1 MTSSG
6 WDISFYQFE
15 YSIPSLPTSRCR
27 STALARPLYRH
38 LRPEPTSRSS
48 INGRPRKR
56 KRKRGGVTFFFFCF
70 VLDDDVEQ
78 IGLFDKIGTKS
89 RSTHHSPITTTGPKG
104 AEITTTRQTQSAG
117 ISIRQSTPSPRPR
130 RRVRSYDGQA
140 DGESAEKF
148 PSQLPPVPVANLHSV
163 TTSSGRLL
171 LVTHFSRSRRRQA
184 ESRASSK

>member
-1 MTSSG
+1 MDLRHSP
-6 WDISFYQFE
+6 DH
-15 YSIPSLPTSRCR
+15 
-27 STALARPLYRH
+27 STASPPPGPVRQ
-38 LRPEPTSRSS
+38 SS

>member
-56 KRKRGGVTFFFFCF
+56 KRKRGGVTFFFFRF

-78 IGLFDKIGTKS
+78 TGLFDKIGTKS

-148 PSQLPPVPVANLHSV
+148 PSQLPPPVANLHSV

-184 ESRASSK
+184 ESRVSSK